1 MAFLGLSTRVT
12 VVFGLI
18 AIALI
23 LFVSELIPND
33 VTAIGGASVI
43 AEGLVA
49 ANVTVPLVGVLLLTS
64 LLTGVIANSSLRWRR
79 SC

>member
-1 MAFLGLSTRVT
+1 MAFLGLSTQVT

-64 LLTGVIANSSLRWRR
+64 LLTGVIANSPLRWRR